1 VPTYEYECTK
11 CGLEFELQQAMTD
24 KPRQRCPEC
33 RGKVNRLI
41 SGGAGIAFKGS
52 GYYVT
57 DSRRS
62 PAKSSA
68 GEAKNTDAAKSADP
82 AKPAAAKPAAKDA
95 PKSAAADSAS

>member
-1 VPTYEYECTK
+1 MPTYEYECTK
-11 CGLEFELQQAMTD
+11 CGVEFELQQAMTD
-24 KPRQRCPEC
+24 PPRKRCPEC

-62 PAKSSA
+62 PAKS
-68 GEAKNTDAAKSADP
+68 GDAAP
-82 AKPAAAKPAAKDA
+82 KPAAAAGNTGGKPAADKPA
-95 PKSAAADSAS
+95 GPATES